1 MSNRLF
7 PHSISLSLSLS
18 AIALCLLTTALLN
31 RQTPT
36 ATTEEFT
43 LPDSARAIVID
54 PATQAVTLE
63 AIDSQ

>member
-7 PHSISLSLSLS
+7 TYPISLSLSLS
-18 AIALCLLTTALLN
+18 AIVCLLTTALLN

-36 ATTEEFT
+36 ATPKEFT
-43 LPDSARAIVID
+43 PPDSARAVVID

-63 AIDSQ
+63 AIDGQ